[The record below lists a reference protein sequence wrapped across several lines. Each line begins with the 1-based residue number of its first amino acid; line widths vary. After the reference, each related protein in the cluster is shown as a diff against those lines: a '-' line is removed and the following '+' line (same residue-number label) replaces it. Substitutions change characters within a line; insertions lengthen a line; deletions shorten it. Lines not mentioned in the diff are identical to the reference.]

1 MSASAHKRT
10 GTGSRRRVKYTEQ
23 PFPKAEPEA
32 NRHVHEQLQSPL
44 FKVPKELRNK
54 FFDSAFHESS
64 DKIDIGA
71 LFCLEESDTL
81 NRDHDAVTP
90 PSTSLILTW

>member
-10 GTGSRRRVKYTEQ
+10 GAGKRRRVKYTEQ
-23 PFPKAEPEA
+23 PFPQAEPEA
-32 NRHVHEQLQSPL
+32 KRHVHEKLQSPL

-54 FFDSAFHESS
+54 FFDLVFHESS
-64 DKIDIGA
+64 DKMDIGA
-71 LFCLEESDTL
+71 LFCLDASDTL

-90 PSTSLILTW
+90 PPTSLILTW

>member
-1 MSASAHKRT
+1 MSASTHKRT
-10 GTGSRRRVKYTEQ
+10 GASSRRRVKYTEQ
-23 PFPKAEPEA
+23 PFPQAEPEA
-32 NRHVHEQLQSPL
+32 KRHVHEQLQSPL

-54 FFDSAFHESS
+54 FFDLTFYEPS

-71 LFCLEESDTL
+71 LFCCEESGTL
-81 NRDHDAVTP
+81 DHDAVAP